1 MMRRTLVGLP
11 DKALKD
17 LDALSEIQHVS
28 RAELIRQAVS
38 LYLEKFKP
46 ADKADEAFGLWET
59 KKIDGLAYQARLREE
74 W

>member
-1 MMRRTLVGLP
+1 MRRALVGIPENEL
-11 DKALKD
+11 KA

-28 RAELIRQAVS
+28 RAELIRRAVS

-46 ADKADEAFGLWET
+46 TDSTDVAFGLWEDR
-59 KKIDGLAYQARLREE
+59 KMDGLAYQTRLREE